1 MTKSPMANPNMCC
14 IGCFSSMP
22 NLRVSRNSTKMTR
35 PDKSVPVRRIE
46 SEFQLLII
54 RPVALTSQSSNSQGE
69 ETMAFSGNSTSRRSF
84 VKTIVGSA
92 AAATF
97 AAPAIIR
104 AADPTEKPETTT
116 STNSKEKLRLAF
128 IGTGGIGGMH
138 MDEFGKLG
146 IAVPCYCDVDQ
157 THWAEPKKRWPDAK
171 SYQDYREMIDKE
183 AKNFDAVVIGIPDH
197 HHYPATILAMKAG
210 KATYTQK

>member
-84 VKTIVGSA
+84 VKTMAGSA
-92 AAATF
+92 AAAAF
-97 AAPAIIR
+97 AAPAILR
-104 AADPTEKPETTT
+104 GADPAEKPDTAT
-116 STNSKEKLRLAF
+116 SNKDKLRLAF
-128 IGTGGIGGMH
+128 IGTGGIGGVH
-138 MDEFGKLG
+138 NEQINKTGNLVPRPF
-146 IAVPCYCDVDQ
+146 AV
-157 THWAEPKKRWPDAK
+157 
-171 SYQDYREMIDKE
+171 DKNHRTPAAQRRPE
-183 AKNFDAVVIGIPDH
+183 AK
-197 HHYPATILAMKAG
+197 
-210 KATYTQK
+210 Q